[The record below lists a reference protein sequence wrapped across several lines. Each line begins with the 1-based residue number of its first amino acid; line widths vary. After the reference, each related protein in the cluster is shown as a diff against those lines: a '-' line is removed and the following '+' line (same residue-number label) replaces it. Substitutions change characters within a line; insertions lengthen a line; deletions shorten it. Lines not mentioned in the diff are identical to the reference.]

1 MAKKGGGGEPDEL
14 EVLKGTLL
22 ARELEVFTIKDKM
35 HRLEDRSQ
43 LMEQTMEHLSAS
55 LGEKISMLTDINN
68 YLKRLKDQLQ
78 REQRDHAEA
87 ISDVERVSVQ
97 EKERLKKEIQIRV
110 EETRKEMTKLIEEQL
125 HSKTKRTITDNEQLK
140 KEVAYHT
147 YQTDILLQQN
157 EKLIQEAGE
166 HVRSLHLAKELEE
179 ELARRNHIYQKTTR
193 ILVFKLQELQ
203 DGRKEQTEKE
213 KKDSEE
219 LQELLKRAEQLKT
232 PPQPE
237 HQRGSITAKG
247 RACEDAIKFLY
258 ACLEDIE
265 LERIAHTPVQNL
277 VLSSESTPVLQ
288 PDTLDQF
295 SLKQRHHLLVKLL
308 HQAVSLKS
316 FMDQMGSHSRRSGY
330 ISGGRSPK
338 GKVPKIQVSDILELP
353 IEKLLGEAGEIR
365 QDP

>member
-1 MAKKGGGGEPDEL
+1 MIIL
-14 EVLKGTLL
+14 EWILPL
-22 ARELEVFTIKDKM
+22 
-35 HRLEDRSQ
+35 
-43 LMEQTMEHLSAS
+43 
-55 LGEKISMLTDINN
+55 
-68 YLKRLKDQLQ
+68 QLQ
-78 REQRDHAEA
+78 
-87 ISDVERVSVQ
+87 
-97 EKERLKKEIQIRV
+97 
-110 EETRKEMTKLIEEQL
+110 
-125 HSKTKRTITDNEQLK
+125 KTKRTITDSEQLK

-237 HQRGSITAKG
+237 HQRGSINAKG

-277 VLSSESTPVLQ
+277 ELRYIAQHDQMMTTCQIAILVAFFYAGSLHCQHDFYHKCLLADSKTFLSSFSTCIFSSAVWAGLH
-288 PDTLDQF
+288 TLWTQKPNMLFF
-295 SLKQRHHLLVKLL
+295 STCFFYVIL
-308 HQAVSLKS
+308 AFYIITSEPM
-316 FMDQMGSHSRRSGY
+316 FSGY
-330 ISGGRSPK
+330 L
-338 GKVPKIQVSDILELP
+338 V
-353 IEKLLGEAGEIR
+353 
-365 QDP
+365 